1 MKTYAAVFAAALAMV
16 TLASNTA
23 DAQWAYRRIAPTR
36 FYVSRPV
43 VVTSAY
49 PTIYPY
55 PMTTTV
61 VAPNVVIG
69 PLGRVHYVAPIRPVV
84 TPVYLGY

>member
-1 MKTYAAVFAAALAMV
+1 MKAYAVVFAAALAIV
-16 TLASNTA
+16 VLASNTA
-23 DAQWAYRRIAPTR
+23 DAHWRYRRIAPTR

-49 PTIYPY
+49 PAIYPY
-55 PMTTTV
+55 PVATTV
-61 VAPNVVIG
+61 VSPNVVIG

-84 TPVYLGY
+84 TPVYYGY